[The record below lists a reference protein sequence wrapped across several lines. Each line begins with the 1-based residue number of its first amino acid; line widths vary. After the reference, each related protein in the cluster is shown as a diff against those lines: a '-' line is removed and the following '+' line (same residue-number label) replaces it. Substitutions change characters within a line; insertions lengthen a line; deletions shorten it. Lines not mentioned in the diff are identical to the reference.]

1 MSNGNWKKYGGV
13 SQINSFN
20 VINTSALIADQF
32 VSRSTR
38 PSNQE
43 FVGSLEISIDVKAGN
58 DITAGNNVIAGN
70 SIVALNELFV
80 SNNSYINNKL
90 YFFSKDPS

>member
-43 FVGSLEISIDVKAGN
+43 FR
-58 DITAGNNVIAGN
+58 
-70 SIVALNELFV
+70 
-80 SNNSYINNKL
+80 
-90 YFFSKDPS
+90 